1 MANNARFVRNIAS
14 NGTLLNQ
21 IFNRFV
27 DPWQVRQTAA
37 AFMKTAVPEH
47 AGELSELESDKP
59 SRGNV
64 QGRRAD
70 SSDLDPTGPGQVGF
84 ADAGGLLDDVLR
96 SRVYETLP
104 DAILVTLDGQVAY
117 ANAAAKR
124 LFGDDTGNGFAELA
138 TIGLLHPASRSVV
151 ANRIEET
158 LRTGDQ
164 ARSLRGSALR
174 FDGKVFDFDAA
185 MSRLQWGGGEA
196 CLVSLRESV
205 QSPLGDR
212 INWATGTQLA
222 DAMNQAGEGFALF
235 DAEDRLAMFND
246 VFKNTLPEIADHVVV
261 GACFEDIMRAAL
273 DAGTIRHDYP
283 SDDEW
288 LAMRLS
294 RHRNPTT
301 SYIGE
306 TADGRSLRIT
316 ECRTADGGIVSIRSD
331 VTQLKKIELDLKSRV
346 AEFEDAKSVQD
357 VQSRQLGDLA
367 VRLSEAKDIADAA
380 SRTKSEF
387 LANMSHELR
396 TPLNA
401 IMGFSEVIQNQMFGL
416 VGVPQYVDYAADIYA
431 SGAHLLEIIND
442 ILDLSKVEAGKLEVS
457 EERLDLRAVA
467 DAVFQLVKGR
477 ADEGGVTLMHDI
489 AHDLPQLYADKRK
502 LKQMLLNLLSNAI
515 KFTHQ
520 GGTVDL
526 VARVA
531 DDGGLSLCIRDTG
544 IGIAAD
550 QFDLVLAPFG
560 QVDSAL
566 AREHQ
571 GTGLGL
577 PLVKALVE
585 LHGGHMTLDSAPDVG
600 TNISLCFPPERT
612 RN

>member
-1 MANNARFVRNIAS
+1 
-14 NGTLLNQ
+14 
-21 IFNRFV
+21 
-27 DPWQVRQTAA
+27 
-37 AFMKTAVPEH
+37 MKTAVP
-47 AGELSELESDKP
+47 APARELTELESEEP
-59 SRGNV
+59 SRGEV

-70 SSDLDPTGPGQVGF
+70 ASDPNSMRSAAPLGF
-84 ADAGGLLDDVLR
+84 GDAGGTLDDVLR

-117 ANAAAKR
+117 ANPAAKR
-124 LFGDDTGNGFAELA
+124 LFGDEVGHGFTGLA
-138 TIGLLHPASRSVV
+138 TMELLHPASWSIV
-151 ANRIEET
+151 AHRIDET
-158 LRTGDQ
+158 LRTGDH
-164 ARSLRGSALR
+164 ARAVRGAALR
-174 FDGKVFDFDAA
+174 FDGQVFDFDATV
-185 MSRLQWGGGEA
+185 SRLQWGGGNG

-205 QSPLGDR
+205 ESTLGDR
-212 INWATGTQLA
+212 HNWATGTQLA

-235 DAEDRLAMFND
+235 DADDRLVMFNN
-246 VFKNTLPEIADHVVV
+246 VFKNTLPDVADRVVA
-261 GACFEDIMRAAL
+261 GACFEEIARAAL
-273 DAGTIRHDYP
+273 DAGTIRHDCA
-283 SDDEW
+283 SDEEW
-288 LAMRLS
+288 LAKRMN

-306 TADGRSLRIT
+306 TTDGRSLRIT

-331 VTQLKKIELDLKSRV
+331 VTQLKQIELDLKSRV
-346 AEFEDAKSVQD
+346 AELEDAKSVQD

-367 VRLSEAKDIADAA
+367 VRLSEAKDVADAA

-401 IMGFSEVIQNQMFGL
+401 IMGFSEVIKNQMFGQ
-416 VGVPQYVDYAADIYA
+416 VGVPQYVDYAGDIYA

-442 ILDLSKVEAGKLEVS
+442 ILDLSKVEAGKLEVT

-467 DAVFQLVKGR
+467 ESVFQLVKGR

-489 AHDLPQLYADKRK
+489 ADELPRLYADKRK

-520 GGTVDL
+520 CGAVDL
-526 VARVA
+526 FAGVAE
-531 DDGGLSLCIRDTG
+531 DGGIELRIRDTG

-550 QFDLVLAPFG
+550 QIDHVLAPFG

-585 LHGGHMTLDSAPDVG
+585 LHGGHLTFDSEPGVG
-600 TNISLCFPPERT
+600 TNISLCFPPDRT
-612 RN
+612 R

>member
-1 MANNARFVRNIAS
+1 MGIADVG
-14 NGTLLNQ
+14 GT
-21 IFNRFV
+21 
-27 DPWQVRQTAA
+27 
-37 AFMKTAVPEH
+37 
-47 AGELSELESDKP
+47 
-59 SRGNV
+59 
-64 QGRRAD
+64 
-70 SSDLDPTGPGQVGF
+70 
-84 ADAGGLLDDVLR
+84 LDDVLR

-104 DAILVTLDGQVAY
+104 DAILVALDGQVAY

-124 LFGDDTGNGFAELA
+124 LFGDEIGNGSAGFATRELW
-138 TIGLLHPASRSVV
+138 HPASRSVV
-151 ANRIEET
+151 ANCIEET
-158 LRTGDQ
+158 LRTDDH
-164 ARSLRGSALR
+164 ARSLRGAALR
-174 FDGKVFDFDAA
+174 FDGKVFDFDATL
-185 MSRLQWGGGEA
+185 SRLQWSGGQG

-205 QSPLGDR
+205 QSTLGDR
-212 INWATGTQLA
+212 GNWATGIRLA

-235 DAEDRLAMFND
+235 DADDRLALFND
-246 VFKNTLPEIADHVVV
+246 VFKNTLPEAAGHVFV
-261 GACFEDIMRAAL
+261 GALFEDIMRAAL
-273 DAGTIRHDYP
+273 DAGTIRHDFA
-283 SDDEW
+283 SDEEW
-288 LAMRLS
+288 LAKRMS

-306 TADGRSLRIT
+306 TTDGRSLRIT

-346 AEFEDAKSVQD
+346 AELEDAKSMQD
-357 VQSRQLGDLA
+357 AQSRQLGELA
-367 VRLSEAKDIADAA
+367 VRLAEARDVADAA

-442 ILDLSKVEAGKLEVS
+442 ILDLSKVEAGKLEVT

-467 DAVFQLVKGR
+467 ESVFQLVKGR

-489 AHDLPQLYADKRK
+489 AHDLPRLYADKRK

-520 GGTVDL
+520 GGAVDL
-526 VARVA
+526 FARVA
-531 DDGGLSLCIRDTG
+531 DDGGLALCIRDTG

-550 QFDLVLAPFG
+550 QIDLVLAPFG

-585 LHGGHMTLDSAPDVG
+585 LHGGHLTLESEPEVG
-600 TNISLCFPPERT
+600 TNVSLCFPPERT
-612 RN
+612 R